1 MSDVWRWIAF
11 TAFIVALLAL
21 DLGVF
26 NRRAHEVRPKEAAV
40 WVAIWVSL
48 AAIFNAGIYYFLGTE
63 KGLQFTT
70 GYLIEEMLSVDNM
83 FVFVIVL
90 RAFRVPKIYQHKLL
104 FYGIL
109 GALLMR
115 GILIGAG
122 VWLVTNFHWI
132 FYAFGAFLM
141 FTAFR
146 MVTDHDTELNPEK
159 NLVVQYIT
167 KHMPVVGEFHD
178 GKFFVTRETDGTR
191 AATPLFL
198 ALVCI
203 EFTDLVFAMDSIPA
217 IFAVTQDPFIIFT
230 SNVFAILGLRSLYF
244 LLSHALDKFHY
255 LKHGIAII
263 LTFVGLKMLT
273 KDVAEVPMLWSLA
286 FIVCTMALSV
296 AASLLLPRKKGTSD
310 KEA

>member
-1 MSDVWRWIAF
+1 MDEIWPWIAF
-11 TAFIVALLAL
+11 TVFIVVLLAL

-26 NRRAHEVRPKEAAV
+26 NRRAHEVRPKEAAT

-48 AAIFNAGIYYFLGTE
+48 AAVFNAGVYHFLGME

-83 FVFVIVL
+83 FVFVLVMT
-90 RAFRVPKIYQHKLL
+90 AFRVPKIYQHKLL

-115 GILIGAG
+115 GSLIAAGA
-122 VWLVTNFHWI
+122 WLIANFHWI
-132 FYAFGAFLM
+132 FYAFGAFLL

-146 MVTDHDTELNPEK
+146 MVTDKDSELDPHNNPIVK
-159 NLVVQYIT
+159 YISR
-167 KHMPVVGEFHD
+167 HMPVVSEFHD
-178 GKFFVTRETDGTR
+178 GKFFIKRESDGRR

-217 IFAVTQDPFIIFT
+217 IFAVTEDPFIVFT

-255 LKHGIAII
+255 LKHGIAAV

-273 KDVAEVPMLWSLA
+273 KDVAEVPMLWSLV
-286 FIVCTMALSV
+286 FIACTMAISIT
-296 AASLLLPRKKGTSD
+296 ASLLLPRKKGTSD